1 MHPEFTLNGELAAL
15 PHFLTSLA
23 IGLLIGL
30 ERERSPGSRAGLRT
44 FALVALFGT
53 LAAMLSEKATPWLLP
68 SGLVIVGLMT
78 IFTYLRAKDKNAD
91 PGTTTVAAILVCYG
105 LGAAVWY
112 GYNNLAVMLA
122 IITTILLYFK
132 AELHGI
138 TQNLSRR
145 DLNSVLQFAVLSFI
159 ILPILPDKNFGPYE
173 ATNPHQ
179 IWLMVVLI
187 SGVSLA
193 GYIAL
198 RLVGQRHGGAILGLF
213 GGLVSSTAT
222 TLVYARRSVENQSFT
237 QLAVVVILIANLTV
251 LIRLT
256 IISTVVSPAILP
268 QLLPVLGSGFLL
280 GASVTAYWWHKLSRL
295 QEDAPMPEI
304 KNPTEI
310 RTAATFGLIYGVVLF
325 CAAWLSD
332 IAGSRGLYVV
342 ALISG
347 LTDVDAITLSSLR
360 LYELGKL
367 EISQAVIAIS
377 LGLLSNISFKLG
389 LIFFFGH
396 RLLAKQCVSGMLA
409 TAGGIGLALLFL
421 IKPI

>member
-1 MHPEFTLNGELAAL
+1 MHTEFTLNGELAAL

-53 LAAMLSEKATPWLLP
+53 LAAMLSEEANMPWLLLG
-68 SGLVIVGLMT
+68 GLLIVGLMT
-78 IFTYLRAKDKNAD
+78 IAAYSRAKDDSAD

-112 GYNNLAVMLA
+112 GNDTLAIMLA
-122 IITTILLYFK
+122 IITTVLLYFK
-132 AELHGI
+132 TELHGI
-138 TQNLSRR
+138 TEKLSRR
-145 DLNSVLQFAVLSFI
+145 DLISILQFAVLTFI
-159 ILPILPDKNFGPYE
+159 ILPILPDKNYGPYE
-173 ATNPHQ
+173 AINPYQ

-193 GYIAL
+193 GYVAL
-198 RLVGQRHGGAILGLF
+198 QFIGPRHSAVLGLF

-222 TLVYARRSVENQSFT
+222 TLVYARRSAESQNFVP
-237 QLAVVVILIANLTV
+237 LAVVVILLANLTV

-256 IISTVVSPAILP
+256 IVSAVASPSILP
-268 QLLPVLGSGFLL
+268 HLLPILGSGFLL
-280 GASVTAYWWHKLSRL
+280 GSGITAYWWYQL
-295 QEDAPMPEI
+295 QQQSELPVPEI

-310 RTAATFGLIYGVVLF
+310 GTAAAFGLIYGIVLF
-325 CAAWLSD
+325 SSAWLSD
-332 IAGSRGLYVV
+332 IAGSSGLYAV

-367 EISQAVIAIS
+367 ETSETVTAIS
-377 LGLLSNISFKLG
+377 IGIISNIGFKLG
-389 LIFFFGH
+389 LVFFFG
-396 RLLAKQCVSGMLA
+396 RSLLAKQCITGMLA
-409 TAGGIGLALLFL
+409 TAIGIGLALLFF
-421 IKPI
+421 I

>member
-1 MHPEFTLNGELAAL
+1 MHTEFTLNGELAAL

-53 LAAMLSEKATPWLLP
+53 LAAMLSEEASMPWLLLG
-68 SGLVIVGLMT
+68 GLLTVGLMT
-78 IFTYLRAKDKNAD
+78 IAAYFRAKDDSAD

-112 GYNNLAVMLA
+112 GNDTLAIMLA
-122 IITTILLYFK
+122 IITTVLLYFK
-132 AELHGI
+132 TELHGI
-138 TQNLSRR
+138 TEKLSRR
-145 DLNSVLQFAVLSFI
+145 DLISILQFAVLTFI
-159 ILPILPDKNFGPYE
+159 ILPILPDKNYGPYE
-173 ATNPHQ
+173 AINPYQ

-193 GYIAL
+193 GYVAL
-198 RLVGQRHGGAILGLF
+198 QFIGPRHSAVLGLF

-222 TLVYARRSVENQSFT
+222 TLVYARRSAESQNFVP
-237 QLAVVVILIANLTV
+237 LAVVVILLANLTV

-256 IISTVVSPAILP
+256 IVSAVASPSILP
-268 QLLPVLGSGFLL
+268 HLLPILGSGFLL
-280 GASVTAYWWHKLSRL
+280 GSGITAYWWYQL
-295 QEDAPMPEI
+295 QQQNELPVPEI

-310 RTAATFGLIYGVVLF
+310 GTAAAFGLIYGAVLF
-325 CAAWLSD
+325 SSAWLSD
-332 IAGSRGLYVV
+332 IAGSSGLYAV

-367 EISQAVIAIS
+367 GTIETVTAIS
-377 LGLLSNISFKLG
+377 IGIISNIGFKLG
-389 LIFFFGH
+389 LVFFFG
-396 RLLAKQCVSGMLA
+396 RSLLAKQCITGMLA
-409 TAGGIGLALLFL
+409 TAIGIGLALLFF
-421 IKPI
+421 I

>member
-78 IFTYLRAKDKNAD
+78 ISTYLRAKDENAD

-112 GYNNLAVMLA
+112 GYHNLAVMLA

-145 DLNSVLQFAVLSFI
+145 DLISVLQFAVLSFI

-173 ATNPHQ
+173 ATNPYQ

-198 RLVGQRHGGAILGLF
+198 RLLGQRHGAILGLF

-251 LIRLT
+251 LIRLA
-256 IISTVVSPAILP
+256 IISAVASPAIVP

-280 GASVTAYWWHKLSRL
+280 GASVTAYWWHKLSKL
-295 QEDAPMPEI
+295 QEEALMPEI

-310 RTAATFGLIYGVVLF
+310 RTAATFGLIYGIVLF
-325 CAAWLSD
+325 CSAWLSD
-332 IAGSRGLYVV
+332 IAGSGGLYAV
-342 ALISG
+342 AVISG

-367 EISQAVIAIS
+367 DITQTVMAIS
-377 LGLLSNISFKLG
+377 LGLLSNIGFKLG

-396 RLLAKQCVSGMLA
+396 RLLAKQCISGMLA

-421 IKPI
+421 IEPI

>member
-1 MHPEFTLNGELAAL
+1 MHTEFTLNGELAAL

-53 LAAMLSEKATPWLLP
+53 LAAMLSEEANMPWLLLG
-68 SGLVIVGLMT
+68 GLLIVGLMT
-78 IFTYLRAKDKNAD
+78 IAAYSRAKDDSAD

-112 GYNNLAVMLA
+112 GNDTLAIMLA
-122 IITTILLYFK
+122 IITTVLLYFK
-132 AELHGI
+132 TELHGI
-138 TQNLSRR
+138 TEKLSRR
-145 DLNSVLQFAVLSFI
+145 DLISILQFAVLTFI
-159 ILPILPDKNFGPYE
+159 ILPILPDKNYGPYE
-173 ATNPHQ
+173 AINPYQ
-179 IWLMVVLI
+179 IWLMVVLV

-193 GYIAL
+193 GYVAL
-198 RLVGQRHGGAILGLF
+198 QFIGPRHSAVLGLF

-222 TLVYARRSVENQSFT
+222 TLVYARRSAENQNFIP
-237 QLAVVVILIANLTV
+237 LAVVVILLANLTV

-256 IISTVVSPAILP
+256 IVSAVVSPSILP
-268 QLLPVLGSGFLL
+268 HLLPILGSGFLL
-280 GASVTAYWWHKLSRL
+280 GLGITAYWWYQL
-295 QEDAPMPEI
+295 QQQNELPVPET

-310 RTAATFGLIYGVVLF
+310 GTAAAFGLIYGIVLF
-325 CAAWLSD
+325 SSAWLSD
-332 IAGSRGLYVV
+332 IAGSSGLYAV

-367 EISQAVIAIS
+367 GTIETVTANSIGI
-377 LGLLSNISFKLG
+377 LSNIGFKLG
-389 LIFFFGH
+389 LIFFFG
-396 RLLAKQCVSGMLA
+396 RSLLAKQCITGMLA
-409 TAGGIGLALLFL
+409 TAIGIGLALLFF
-421 IKPI
+421 I

>member
-78 IFTYLRAKDKNAD
+78 ISTYLRAKDENAD

-112 GYNNLAVMLA
+112 GYHNLAVMLA

-145 DLNSVLQFAVLSFI
+145 DLISVLQFAVLSFI

-198 RLVGQRHGGAILGLF
+198 RLLGQRHGAILGLF

-251 LIRLT
+251 LIRLA
-256 IISTVVSPAILP
+256 IISAVASPAIVP

-280 GASVTAYWWHKLSRL
+280 GASVTAYWWHKLSKL
-295 QEDAPMPEI
+295 QEEALMPEI

-310 RTAATFGLIYGVVLF
+310 RTAATFGLIYGIVLF
-325 CAAWLSD
+325 CSAWLSD
-332 IAGSRGLYVV
+332 IAGSGGLYAV
-342 ALISG
+342 AVISG

-367 EISQAVIAIS
+367 DITQAVMAIS
-377 LGLLSNISFKLG
+377 LGLLSNIGFKLG

-396 RLLAKQCVSGMLA
+396 RLLAKQCISGMLA

-421 IKPI
+421 IEPI

>member
-1 MHPEFTLNGELAAL
+1 MPADFILTGELAAL

-30 ERERSPGSRAGLRT
+30 ERERNPGARAGLRT

-53 LAAMLSEKATPWLLP
+53 LAAMLSEKAAPWLLLG
-68 SGLVIVGLMT
+68 GLLIVGLMM
-78 IFTYLRAKDKNAD
+78 ISTYSRAKDDNTD
-91 PGTTTVAAILVCYG
+91 PGTTTIIAMLVCYG

-112 GYNNLAVMLA
+112 GHDTLAIMIA
-122 IITTILLYFK
+122 IITTMLLYFK
-132 AELHGI
+132 TELHGI

-145 DLNSVLQFAVLSFI
+145 DLISALQFAVLTFI
-159 ILPILPDKNFGPYE
+159 ILPILPDKNYGPYE
-173 ATNPHQ
+173 AINPYQ

-193 GYIAL
+193 GYVAV
-198 RLVGQRHGGAILGLF
+198 RLIGQRHAAVLGLF

-222 TLVYARRSVENQSFT
+222 TLVYARRSTENADFT

-251 LIRLT
+251 LIRLS
-256 IISTVVSPAILP
+256 IISAVASPAILAH
-268 QLLPVLGSGFLL
+268 LLPVLGGGFLL
-280 GASVTAYWWHKLSRL
+280 GAGVTVFWWYRL
-295 QEDAPMPEI
+295 AHQREIPVPEI

-310 RTAATFGLIYGVVLF
+310 RAAATFGLIYGIVLF
-325 CAAWLSD
+325 CSAWLSD
-332 IAGSRGLYVV
+332 TAGSGGLYAV

-367 EISQAVIAIS
+367 EATQAIIAIS
-377 LGLLSNISFKLG
+377 LGVLANIGFKLG
-389 LIFFFGH
+389 LIFFIGSAV
-396 RLLAKQCVSGMLA
+396 LARHCISGMLA
-409 TAGGIGLALLFL
+409 TAAGIGIALLVSV
-421 IKPI
+421 

>member
-1 MHPEFTLNGELAAL
+1 MHTEFTLNGELAAL

-53 LAAMLSEKATPWLLP
+53 LAAMLSEEANMPWLLLG
-68 SGLVIVGLMT
+68 GLLIVGLMT
-78 IFTYLRAKDKNAD
+78 IAAYSRAKDDSAD

-112 GYNNLAVMLA
+112 GNDTLAIMLA
-122 IITTILLYFK
+122 IITTVLLYFK
-132 AELHGI
+132 TELHGI
-138 TQNLSRR
+138 TEKLSRR
-145 DLNSVLQFAVLSFI
+145 DLISILQFAVLTFI
-159 ILPILPDKNFGPYE
+159 ILPILPDKNYGPYE
-173 ATNPHQ
+173 AINPYQ

-193 GYIAL
+193 GYVAL
-198 RLVGQRHGGAILGLF
+198 QFIGPRHSAVLGLF

-222 TLVYARRSVENQSFT
+222 TLVYARRSAESQNFVP
-237 QLAVVVILIANLTV
+237 LAAVVILLANLTV

-256 IISTVVSPAILP
+256 IVSTVASPSILP
-268 QLLPVLGSGFLL
+268 HLLPILGSGFLL
-280 GASVTAYWWHKLSRL
+280 GSGITAYWWYQL
-295 QEDAPMPEI
+295 QQQSELPVPEI

-310 RTAATFGLIYGVVLF
+310 GTAAAFGLIYGIVLF
-325 CAAWLSD
+325 SSAWLSD
-332 IAGSRGLYVV
+332 IAGSSGLYAV

-367 EISQAVIAIS
+367 GTIETVTAIS
-377 LGLLSNISFKLG
+377 IGIISNIGFKLG
-389 LIFFFGH
+389 LVFFFG
-396 RLLAKQCVSGMLA
+396 RSLLAKQCITGMLA
-409 TAGGIGLALLFL
+409 TAIGIGLALLFF
-421 IKPI
+421 I

>member
-1 MHPEFTLNGELAAL
+1 MHTEFTLNGELAAL

-53 LAAMLSEKATPWLLP
+53 LAAMLSEEANMPWLLLG
-68 SGLVIVGLMT
+68 GLLIVGLMT
-78 IFTYLRAKDKNAD
+78 IAAYSRAKDDSAD

-112 GYNNLAVMLA
+112 GNDTLAIMLA
-122 IITTILLYFK
+122 IITTVLLYFK
-132 AELHGI
+132 TELHGI
-138 TQNLSRR
+138 TEKLSRR
-145 DLNSVLQFAVLSFI
+145 DLISILQFAVLTFI
-159 ILPILPDKNFGPYE
+159 ILPILPDKNYGPYE
-173 ATNPHQ
+173 AINPYQ

-193 GYIAL
+193 GYVAL
-198 RLVGQRHGGAILGLF
+198 QFIGPRHSAVLGLF

-222 TLVYARRSVENQSFT
+222 TLVYARRSAESQNFVP
-237 QLAVVVILIANLTV
+237 LAVVVILLANLTI

-256 IISTVVSPAILP
+256 IVSAVASPSILP
-268 QLLPVLGSGFLL
+268 HLLPILGSGFLL
-280 GASVTAYWWHKLSRL
+280 GSGITAYWWYQL
-295 QEDAPMPEI
+295 QQQSELPVPEI

-310 RTAATFGLIYGVVLF
+310 GTAAAFGLIYGIVLF
-325 CAAWLSD
+325 SSAWLSD
-332 IAGSRGLYVV
+332 IAGSSGLYAV

-367 EISQAVIAIS
+367 GTSETVTAIS
-377 LGLLSNISFKLG
+377 IGIISNIGFKLG
-389 LIFFFGH
+389 LVFFFG
-396 RLLAKQCVSGMLA
+396 RSLLAKQCITGMLA
-409 TAGGIGLALLFL
+409 TAIGIGLALLFF
-421 IKPI
+421 I

>member
-1 MHPEFTLNGELAAL
+1 MNTEFTLNGELAAL

-53 LAAMLSEKATPWLLP
+53 LAAMLSEKATPWLLLG
-68 SGLVIVGLMT
+68 GLLIVGLMT
-78 IFTYLRAKDKNAD
+78 VVAYFRVKDDSAD

-105 LGAAVWY
+105 LGAAIWY
-112 GYNNLAVMLA
+112 GNDTLAIMLA
-122 IITTILLYFK
+122 IITTVLLYFK

-138 TQNLSRR
+138 TEKLSRR
-145 DLNSVLQFAVLSFI
+145 DLISILQFAVLTFI
-159 ILPILPDKNFGPYE
+159 ILPILPDQNYGPYD
-173 ATNPHQ
+173 AINPYQ

-193 GYIAL
+193 GYVAL
-198 RLVGQRHGGAILGLF
+198 QLVDQRHNVVLGLF

-222 TLVYARRSVENQSFT
+222 TLVYARRSAENQNFT

-251 LIRLT
+251 LIRLA
-256 IISTVVSPAILP
+256 IISAVASPSILP

-280 GASVTAYWWHKLSRL
+280 GSGVTAYWWRQLNQQNGLSV
-295 QEDAPMPEI
+295 PEI
-304 KNPTEI
+304 KNPAEI
-310 RTAATFGLIYGVVLF
+310 GVAAAFGLIYGVVLF
-325 CAAWLSD
+325 LSTWLSD
-332 IAGSRGLYVV
+332 IAGSSGLYAV
-342 ALISG
+342 ALLSG

-367 EISQAVIAIS
+367 QATEAVMAIS
-377 LGLLSNISFKLG
+377 LGILSNIGFKFG
-389 LIFFFGH
+389 LVCFIGST
-396 RLLAKQCVSGMLA
+396 LLAKQCVSGMLA
-409 TAGGIGLALLFL
+409 TATGIGLALLLLF
-421 IKPI
+421 

>member
-1 MHPEFTLNGELAAL
+1 MMHTEVMLNGELAAL

-53 LAAMLSEKATPWLLP
+53 LAAMLSEKATPWLLLG
-68 SGLVIVGLMT
+68 GLLIVGLMT
-78 IFTYLRAKDKNAD
+78 VAVYFRVKDDSAD
-91 PGTTTVAAILVCYG
+91 PGTTTVVAILVCYS
-105 LGAAVWY
+105 LGAAIWY
-112 GYNNLAVMLA
+112 GNDTLAIMLA
-122 IITTILLYFK
+122 IITTVLLYFK
-132 AELHGI
+132 TELHGI
-138 TQNLSRR
+138 TEKLSRR
-145 DLNSVLQFAVLSFI
+145 DLISILQFAVLTFI
-159 ILPILPDKNFGPYE
+159 ILPILPDQNYGPYD
-173 ATNPHQ
+173 AINPYQ

-193 GYIAL
+193 GYVAL
-198 RLVGQRHGGAILGLF
+198 QLIDQRHDVVLGLF

-222 TLVYARRSVENQSFT
+222 TLVYARRSAENQNFT

-251 LIRLT
+251 LIRLA
-256 IISTVVSPAILP
+256 IISAVASPSILP

-280 GASVTAYWWHKLSRL
+280 GSGVTAYWWYQLKRHNEL
-295 QEDAPMPEI
+295 PVPEI

-310 RTAATFGLIYGVVLF
+310 GTAAAFGLIYGGVLLLS
-325 CAAWLSD
+325 AWLSD
-332 IAGSRGLYVV
+332 TAGSSGLYAA

-367 EISQAVIAIS
+367 QTTEAVMSIS
-377 LGLLSNISFKLG
+377 LGILSNIGFKLG
-389 LIFFFGH
+389 LVCFIGST
-396 RLLAKQCVSGMLA
+396 LLAKECISGMLA
-409 TAGGIGLALLFL
+409 TAAGIGLALLLF
-421 IKPI
+421 I